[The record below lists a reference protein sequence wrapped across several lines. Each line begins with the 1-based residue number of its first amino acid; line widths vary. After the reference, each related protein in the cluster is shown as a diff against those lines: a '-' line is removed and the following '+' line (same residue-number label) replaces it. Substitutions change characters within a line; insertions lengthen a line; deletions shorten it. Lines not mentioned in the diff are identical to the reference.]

1 MKKFIL
7 LTFILAILAL
17 FSTTAFAAV
26 EKPISFLQDDS
37 KWGSMSYS
45 ITGSQSQT
53 IASSGCGPTAMAMVL
68 HYYGEEVLKECG
80 AVDSMAIPHS
90 TNTDSSIRYDSSSS
104 NDCPCVFHDSYV
116 VVLDYRQIFSLES

>member
-37 KWGSMSYS
+37 KWGSKSYS

-68 HYYGEEVLKECG
+68 HYYGEE
-80 AVDSMAIPHS
+80 DITP
-90 TNTDSSIRYDSSSS
+90 
-104 NDCPCVFHDSYV
+104 V
-116 VVLDYRQIFSLES
+116 VTKATRASPRRLTQICNRILSCCLIC